1 MRPHVVASGSPAGVR
16 TVSAREGFDVSLL
29 KRGDIWHYDFWFQ
42 GLRYAASTR
51 QTARSDANACE
62 QEVKRK
68 LRRQLAGLEGPPAAE
83 APRFQDW
90 AEVHFRER
98 RQHMT
103 RPEFLEHNLRTVL
116 RFWGAR
122 PKDDTTLADPYH
134 DLRLH
139 HPIRDPIWI
148 ERFEA
153 WMRGRGSSPQT
164 RNHYRSVLR
173 GLYKTALLPAYRAAS
188 GVTVN
193 PFRDVPRD
201 TVVERTVTISIED
214 LRSWLKNASYHVRL
228 AVAIAALAPKLR
240 LANVLALTWH
250 EHIDPDFR
258 FITVHHHKTSR
269 TLRRP
274 HVVPISEQLRV
285 ILRDARQRTHTY
297 VVEYRQRP
305 VKSVRGGLQLAAE
318 RAGLPYGRAV
328 DGATFHTL
336 RHTAASL
343 LAELG
348 EPEAIRKEV
357 MGHRDITTTQRY
369 THLRPVHEI
378 PAHERL
384 ADAVPIADLVTATR
398 KRASGKG
405 VGTFDGTH
413 SGPLEE
419 TRGKTGPDRRLAT
432 RATGRLCNDCRSRD
446 GASETGKP

>member
-1 MRPHVVASGSPAGVR
+1 M
-16 TVSAREGFDVSLL
+16 SLW
-29 KRGDIWHYDFWFQ
+29 KRGDVWHYDFWLL
-42 GLRYAASTR
+42 GRRYFGSTR
-51 QTARSDANACE
+51 QTVRVDATVCE
-62 QEVKRK
+62 QEVKRRV
-68 LRRQLAGLEGPPAAE
+68 RRQAAGLEGPPAAE

-98 RQHMT
+98 CQHMS
-103 RPEFLEHNLRTVL
+103 RPEFLEDNLRVIL

-122 PKDDTTLADPYH
+122 PKKDDHPDDPYH

-139 HPIRDPIWI
+139 DPIRDPIWI

-173 GLYKTALLPAYRAAS
+173 GMFRTALQPAYRIAS
-188 GVTVN
+188 GVTLN
-193 PFRDVPRD
+193 PFRDVPRES
-201 TVVERTVTISIED
+201 VVERTVTISLED
-214 LRSWLKNASYHVRL
+214 LRSWLRNASYHVRL

-240 LANVLALTWH
+240 LASVLALSWQ
-250 EHIDPDFR
+250 EHVDPDLR
-258 FITVHHHKTSR
+258 FVTVHRHKTVG

-274 HVVPISEQLRV
+274 QVVPISEQLRL
-285 ILRDARQRTHTY
+285 ILKDARQRTDTY

-305 VKSVRGGLQLAAE
+305 VKSIRGGLRSAAE
-318 RAGLPYGRAV
+318 RAGLPFGRAV

-357 MGHRDITTTQRY
+357 MGHRNIATTQRY
-369 THLRPVHEI
+369 THLRPMHEI

-384 ADAVPIADLVTATR
+384 AEAVPIADLVTLAR
-398 KRASGKG
+398 KRASGKPG
-405 VGTFDGTH
+405 REDVDKDTR
-413 SGPLEE
+413 SE
-419 TRGKTGPDRRLAT
+419 TAFQR
-432 RATGRLCNDCRSRD
+432 RSR
-446 GASETGKP
+446 ETGGPVSLLGLLLGLIQAQMEKLRQKQT

>member
-1 MRPHVVASGSPAGVR
+1 LLSSRTPNLGGRTRVQTIGVVDEGRSAFVRSTLRGDRP
-16 TVSAREGFDVSLL
+16 VSLW
-29 KRGDIWHYDFWFQ
+29 KRGDVWHYDFWFQ
-42 GLRYAASTR
+42 GRRYSGSTR
-51 QTARSDANACE
+51 QTGRSDAAVCE
-62 QEVKRK
+62 HEVKRR
-68 LRRQLAGLEGPPAAE
+68 LRRQAAGLEGPRAVE

-90 AEVHFRER
+90 AEIHFRER
-98 RQHMT
+98 TQHMG
-103 RPEFLEHNLRTVL
+103 RPEFLEHNLRTIL

-122 PKDDTTLADPYH
+122 PKRDTASSDPYH

-139 HPIRDPIWI
+139 HPIRDAVWI

-153 WMRGRGSSPQT
+153 WMRSRGSSPQT

-173 GLYKTALLPAYRAAS
+173 GMYKTALLPAYRATS
-188 GVTVN
+188 GISMN

-201 TVVERTVTISIED
+201 TTVERTVTISIAD
-214 LRSWLKNASYHVRL
+214 LRSWLTHASYHVRL

-240 LANVLALTWH
+240 LASVLALTWQ
-250 EHIDPDFR
+250 EHIDPDLR
-258 FITVHHHKTSR
+258 FITVHRHKTSKSSK
-269 TLRRP
+269 RP
-274 HVVPISEQLRV
+274 QVVPISEQLRV
-285 ILRDARQRTHTY
+285 ILRDARQRTHTF

-305 VKSVRGGLQLAAE
+305 VKSIRAGLQAAVE
-318 RAGLPYGRAV
+318 RAGLPFGRAMG
-328 DGATFHTL
+328 GATFHTL

-357 MGHRDITTTQRY
+357 MGHRDIATTQRY

-384 ADAVPIADLVTATR
+384 ADAVPIADLVTMSR

-405 VGTFDGTH
+405 DGKNDGTH

-419 TRGKTGPDRRLAT
+419 TPAKTGTDRKL
-432 RATGRLCNDCRSRD
+432 GRIKRF
-446 GASETGKP
+446 A

>member
-1 MRPHVVASGSPAGVR
+1 M
-16 TVSAREGFDVSLL
+16 SLW
-29 KRGDIWHYDFWFQ
+29 KRGDVWQYDFWLA
-42 GLRYAASTR
+42 GRRHSGTTR
-51 QTARSDANACE
+51 QATKNDAAAYE
-62 QEVKRK
+62 QDVRRRI
-68 LRRQLAGLEGPPAAE
+68 RRQAAGLEPPPTVE

-98 RQHMT
+98 SQHMS
-103 RPEFLEHNLRTVL
+103 RPEFLEDNLRVIL
-116 RFWGAR
+116 RFWGSK
-122 PKDDTTLADPYH
+122 PKGDVHPDDPYH

-139 HPIRDPIWI
+139 DPIRDPVWI

-173 GLYKTALLPAYRAAS
+173 GMYKTALLPAYRIVS
-188 GVTVN
+188 GVVLN
-193 PFRDVPRD
+193 PFRDLPRES
-201 TVVERTVTISIED
+201 VVERMVTISIED
-214 LRSWLKNASYHVRL
+214 LRSWLKHASYHVRL

-240 LANVLALTWH
+240 LANVLALTWN

-258 FITVHHHKTSR
+258 FITVHQHKTVK
-269 TLRRP
+269 TLKRP
-274 HVVPISEQLRV
+274 QVVPISEQLRV
-285 ILRDARQRTHTY
+285 ILKDARQRTHTH

-305 VKSVRGGLQLAAE
+305 LKTIRCGLRLAVE
-318 RAGLPYGRAV
+318 RAGLPFGRSV

-357 MGHRDITTTQRY
+357 MGHRNIATTQRY

-384 ADAVPIADLVTATR
+384 ADAVPIADLVTASR
-398 KRASGKG
+398 KRAAGKG
-405 VGTFDGTH
+405 DGKNDGTFPR
-413 SGPLEE
+413 PLEE
-419 TRGKTGPDRRLAT
+419 TPAKTGTDRKLVRNAEF
-432 RATGRLCNDCRSRD
+432 R
-446 GASETGKP
+446 